1 MALTQQQIQASK
13 DYMSGKIS
21 SDEYKR
27 LYIPNYN
34 PTKDPTAGK
43 NIQFQPNPVVEQR
56 LQEQVQRVEQPVQQV
71 QRPIQG
77 QTQQPVQPIRDFTS
91 QISQQYDLATQNM
104 VNQLKQRIAQ
114 ARSEQEGII
123 SRAPQQFDPLRSQS
137 ELAKGQQ
144 LRSVLERNALMGD
157 RGGVG
162 RSQALQTQTAGENRL
177 NQINLQQ
184 QNVID
189 TANQRIADLE
199 AQGRFEEASII
210 QQQKL
215 AELQALMREQQRQDE
230 ISRQDLLRSQDL
242 ARQDQLM
249 GQEQSREDF
258 ATSIM
263 ANYNDLSAYRDRL
276 RAQGAPQWQIDQV
289 EAARLQKIMEQNLD
303 PRTGQPLP
311 TTPDF
316 SQTLRKWESGLTLTP
331 QEMQVIGA
339 TTPTKPRTPTGNTGP
354 TITQDRSYAFDKW
367 KSLGRADEEV
377 ARILNVPVGTVF
389 GGEQPTQ
396 GPITYVDVD
405 TALGQ
410 IKEPS
415 QAADLL
421 VNLEASGQLANVDDN
436 ELTILQNKYRIS
448 ESQMQQAINRYNART
463 QGISLPTGRVTR

>member
-1 MALTQQQIQASK
+1 MALTQKQIQASK

-27 LYIPNYN
+27 LYVPNYN

-43 NIQFQPNPVVEQR
+43 NIEYRPNPVVEQR
-56 LQEQVQRVEQPVQQV
+56 LQEQVQQPL
-71 QRPIQG
+71 
-77 QTQQPVQPIRDFTS
+77 QQPEQQPLQRDFTS

-162 RSQALQTQTAGENRL
+162 RSQALQTQTTGENRL

-199 AQGRFEEASII
+199 AQGRFEEASIT

-215 AELQALMREQQRQDE
+215 AELQSLMREQQRQDE
-230 ISRQDLLRSQDL
+230 IARQDLLRSQDL

-263 ANYNDLSAYRDRL
+263 ANYNDLSAYSDRL

-289 EAARLQKIMEQNLD
+289 EAARLQKVMEQNLD

-311 TTPDF
+311 VDSTP
-316 SQTLRKWESGLTLTP
+316 SLTSSSAALQLWE
-331 QEMQVIGA
+331 Q
-339 TTPTKPRTPTGNTGP
+339 
-354 TITQDRSYAFDKW
+354 
-367 KSLGRADEEV
+367 LGVANEAVSRALG
-377 ARILNVPVGTVF
+377 IPVGTRFTQSAARATGATGTSQAPVSELPPKQVIALAESSLRGTSGNTSADRLVQLNEAGYFDNLTPSEIKTLMNKF
-389 GGEQPTQ
+389 GVTELMLEQAENRAT
-396 GPITYVDVD
+396 I
-405 TALGQ
+405 
-410 IKEPS
+410 PS
-415 QAADLL
+415 QGITLP
-421 VNLEASGQLANVDDN
+421 SGRNTN
-436 ELTILQNKYRIS
+436 QN
-448 ESQMQQAINRYNART
+448 
-463 QGISLPTGRVTR
+463 GITPTTGGFTGALNMIR